1 MQRLE
6 SSFIKKVHNVLPAAF
21 DAINLDEL
29 CLFDAINLDELR
41 LFDAI
46 NLDKLHNG
54 CSTIEK
60 ERKKN
65 QDLLL

>member
-29 CLFDAINLDELR
+29 RLFDAINLDE
-41 LFDAI
+41 
-46 NLDKLHNG
+46 LHNG

-60 ERKKN
+60 ERKKIKICFC
-65 QDLLL
+65 DCIKIRVRS

>member
-6 SSFIKKVHNVLPAAF
+6 SSFIKKVHNVLPAA
-21 DAINLDEL
+21 
-29 CLFDAINLDELR
+29 FDAINLDELR

-65 QDLLL
+65 QDLLLWLH